1 MRRATG
7 ISLVLLGG
15 GLAFGLS
22 TCGTSSEECRE
33 ARAQGRPD
41 AEQACRGGSGSG
53 HGGSSSSSRSGSVTP
68 VSERGGFGSH
78 GFHFGGGS

>member
-22 TCGTSSEECRE
+22 NCDATSDECRE
-33 ARAQGRPD
+33 ARAQGRAD
-41 AEQACRGGSGSG
+41 AEQLCRTRSGSG
-53 HGGSSSSSRSGSVTP
+53 HSGNSSSSRSGSATQ
-68 VSERGGFGSH
+68 VSERGGFGGH

>member
-1 MRRATG
+1 M
-7 ISLVLLGG
+7 LLGG

-22 TCGTSSEECRE
+22 TCDATSEECRE

-41 AEQACRGGSGSG
+41 AEQLCRTRSGGG
-53 HGGSSSSSRSGSVTP
+53 HASSSSSSLRSASVTQ

-78 GFHFGGGS
+78 GNHFGGGS

>member
-1 MRRATG
+1 M
-7 ISLVLLGG
+7 LLGG

-22 TCGTSSEECRE
+22 TCDATSEDCRE

-41 AEQACRGGSGSG
+41 AEQLCRSGSGSG
-53 HGGSSSSSRSGSVTP
+53 HGGSSSSSGSRSGSVTP

>member
-7 ISLVLLGG
+7 IGLVLLGG

-22 TCGTSSEECRE
+22 TCDGGSEECRE

-41 AEQACRGGSGSG
+41 AEQLCRSSSSGG
-53 HGGSSSSSRSGSVTP
+53 HGSSSSSSSASHASASTRS
-68 VSERGGFGSH
+68 GFGSFASH
-78 GFHFGGGS
+78 MSGGG